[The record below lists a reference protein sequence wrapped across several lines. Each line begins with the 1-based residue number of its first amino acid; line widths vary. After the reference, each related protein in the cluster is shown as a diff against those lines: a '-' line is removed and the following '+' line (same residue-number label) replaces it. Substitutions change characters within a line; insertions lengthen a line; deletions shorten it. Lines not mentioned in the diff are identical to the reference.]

1 MLKVRGILVGAALP
15 MLLMTCVA
23 RAQQPDISAMKK
35 LAFLSGAWVCTVEGG
50 TSNGLAQN
58 VEYSFSPDGLWMTEL
73 SQDSGPGQNDWATQ
87 IWGYDVRAGK
97 LVAYNFT
104 PYGVF
109 TKSVEGWVDGAF
121 VSHRDDN
128 GATVSVRPISSRA
141 MQWVIE
147 SADHS
152 SIVKENCER
161 R

>member
-1 MLKVRGILVGAALP
+1 MLKMRGILVAAALA
-15 MLLMTCVA
+15 MLLMTCMA

-35 LAFLSGAWVCTVEGG
+35 LGFLSGTWACTVEGG
-50 TSNGLAQN
+50 TSNGL
-58 VEYSFSPDGLWMTEL
+58 VLKVGYSFSPDGLWMTEL
-73 SQDSGPGQNDWATQ
+73 SQDAGPGHNDWATQ

-97 LVAYNFT
+97 LVAYAFT

-109 TKSVEGWVDGAF
+109 TKSVEGWLDGAF

-128 GATVSVRPISSRA
+128 GATVSVRP
-141 MQWVIE
+141 
-147 SADHS
+147 